1 MTTKHPILRI
11 KICLTIG
18 LLVIASLE
26 FAQSAGINSERVFSP
41 VTKSNEKDFVESTI
55 LLSTDSTPTVCDPG
69 KKLENEF
76 SWEDYSVVGSML
88 VISCGIG
95 LYFAIFGEKQTTSDD
110 FLLGG
115 SSMGTLP
122 MAMSL
127 AAR

>member
-1 MTTKHPILRI
+1 MTTKHPILI

-18 LLVIASLE
+18 LLMVIGDLE
-26 FAQSAGINSERVFSP
+26 CAQSAGINTDRVASTVP
-41 VTKSNEKDFVESTI
+41 KPKDNVFVESTI
-55 LLSTDSTPTVCDPG
+55 LLSTDTTPTVCNPG
-69 KKLENEF
+69 KKLMNEF

-95 LYFAIFGEKQTTSDD
+95 LYFAFFGEKQTTSDD

-115 SSMGTLP
+115 SSMGTFP

>member
-1 MTTKHPILRI
+1 M
-11 KICLTIG
+11 
-18 LLVIASLE
+18 VITLE
-26 FAQSAGINSERVFSP
+26 HAESAGINTERVAST
-41 VTKSNEKDFVESTI
+41 VTRSNENDFVESI
-55 LLSTDSTPTVCDPG
+55 LQSTDTTPTVCNPG
-69 KKLENEF
+69 KKLVNEF

-95 LYFAIFGEKQTTSDD
+95 LYYAFFGEKQTTSDD

-115 SSMGTLP
+115 SSMGTFP